1 MAKKQ
6 DKDSVVK
13 DPYTLLGV
21 SRSATDEEIKKAYK
35 KLAKEFH
42 PDKNS
47 GNKNAEEKFK
57 LINDAYEKI
66 GTAEARQQFEQQKY
80 AEEYSSQFGQGQSWQ
95 GNPFGQG
102 FSYSFTNGDN
112 GFGQQ
117 IDPETFEEL
126 FGNMGLGGIFEQM
139 QGGHQKKRSKKKRAS
154 KDSSQL
160 EVNLR
165 LDSYE
170 ALFGGTKKLRLPD
183 GQIIEVTI
191 PAGLE
196 DGNVLSVKSGK
207 ETVLV
212 YIQVIEDARV
222 RENKTGDGKK
232 EYLVQYDLP
241 LSSAVAGGEM
251 LISLPGIKL
260 MLKIPEGTD
269 SGKKFR
275 LKGKGPRGSD
285 LILDMRITIANE
297 NLESLASY
305 YKSYYKKERGREHT
319 I

>member
-6 DKDSVVK
+6 ERENVAK
-13 DPYTLLGV
+13 DPYTILGV
-21 SRSATDEEIKKAYK
+21 GRNATDEEIKKAYK

-42 PDKNS
+42 PDKNQ

-57 LINDAYEKI
+57 LISDAYEKI
-66 GTAEARQQFEQQKY
+66 ASAEARQQYEQQKY
-80 AEEYSSQFGQGQSWQ
+80 AEQFSSQYGQEHSWQ

-117 IDPETFEEL
+117 IDPEAFEEL

-139 QGGHQKKRSKKKRAS
+139 QGGTQKKRARTKG
-154 KDSSQL
+154 SSTKATPNL

-165 LDSYE
+165 LDSYD

-183 GQIIEVTI
+183 GQIIEVAI

-196 DGNVLSVKSGK
+196 EGNVLSVKSGK

-212 YIQVIEDARV
+212 YVQIVEDGRV
-222 RENKTGDGKK
+222 RENITEDGRK

-241 LSSAVAGGEM
+241 LSSAVAGGEV
-251 LISLPGIKL
+251 LITLPGIKL
-260 MLKIPEGTD
+260 MLKIPKGTD
-269 SGKKFR
+269 SGRKFR

-297 NLESLASY
+297 NLESLAN
-305 YKSYYKKERGREHT
+305 YYKKEKGREHA